1 MYSEFGIKKEILELS
16 KEVEKE
22 IHRSYHE
29 DNDEQ
34 ALALLNAFVN
44 IVKAK
49 CAIIIPVDFSDDM
62 PEDWVGLNEGDIFTL
77 KDDVRLIPR
86 TIETKPDENGKKK
99 LYATRSE
106 SVKRSL
112 KEIINTLKDM
122 GDNDPFSVSV
132 DKLKSKNG
140 REFITLSLAE

>member
-1 MYSEFGIKKEILELS
+1 MSAKVLEASKGLKARQILSFTSRNDAITLKEIENGTVIPYYGHILQEIVNES
-16 KEVEKE
+16 TGEVFE
-22 IHRSYHE
+22 SM
-29 DNDEQ
+29 
-34 ALALLNAFVN
+34 LL
-44 IVKAK
+44 I
-49 CAIIIPVDFSDDM
+49 SD
-62 PEDWVGLNEGDIFTL
+62 T
-77 KDDVRLIPR
+77 
-86 TIETKPDENGKKK
+86 DENGKNK

-112 KEIINTLKDM
+112 EEIISTLENM